1 MNALELADFIKD
13 ISEYKEFEGRHYC
26 QQCFKEAQD
35 MLRQQH
41 AEIETLRN
49 NGYKTEYELLRME
62 FIQQQAEIEALRLKE
77 LTHEEISD
85 IRDEFLSPNGCDI
98 YTFAKAILRK
108 SQEETT
114 QSVMGKHC
122 TCYKLGYSQLNNF
135 TKVD

>member
-1 MNALELADFIKD
+1 MNALELADLLVQ
-13 ISEYKEFEGRHYC
+13 GHYPGDTRE
-26 QQCFKEAQD
+26 QAA
-35 MLRQQH
+35 MTLRQQH

-62 FIQQQAEIEALRLKE
+62 FIQQQAEIEVLKLKE

-85 IRDEFLSPNGCDI
+85 IRDEFLSPSGCDI